1 MKKFLSFGL
10 KKNRKRKRKKI
21 PILRCRYTAANYT
34 IDVSFENVLTENTR
48 IIHIKYVHLNCCIDI
63 MRIILFYISGL
74 LKKQLVKTKQS
85 ENLA

>member
-1 MKKFLSFGL
+1 MKKFLSFGF

-63 MRIILFYISGL
+63 MRIILFYFSVLFKYVITE
-74 LKKQLVKTKQS
+74 KTASQ
-85 ENLA
+85 N